1 MIQRKSGVLLHP
13 SSFST
18 QYGYGDIGFYAY
30 RFVDF
35 LKQTGQKLW
44 QVLPLEPVNE
54 SDCPYQS
61 SSAFAGNI
69 YLISVELLI
78 LDGYVKQEYV
88 NELFNNQVL
97 SFEQSKHLKNIVFDQ
112 SFQKFMENKMFLQDS
127 FLEFCLN
134 NQYWLDDYSSY
145 VVLQEYFS
153 TGFEQWTVDSVE
165 SLQRKYNIDV
175 SERVLYHKFLQYIF
189 DQQWSALKKYAN
201 NNGIKMIG
209 DVPIY
214 LHHDS
219 VDVWKNQDL
228 FLLDSQGNPTV
239 ISGCPP
245 DDFSST
251 GQLWNTCL
259 YRWEKHKENDYC
271 WWIERLKMMKSR
283 CDLIRL
289 DHFRGFVEFW
299 AIPAG
304 VKEAAKGSWEK
315 GPGED
320 FFFEVLKHFNKEDF
334 IVEDMGIITDDIIR
348 IRDQF
353 QFMGIK
359 VLQCE
364 FDQKIFNDDNY
375 TYYTGTHDTDTLLG
389 WIKKNNNQWKNYEYL
404 EQEAWNLIDTVS
416 ASEAKYVIYQVQDL
430 LMLDSEYRMNVP
442 GTSTGNWHYL
452 LDENS
457 MLEETALKLKD
468 ITIKNKR

>member
-1 MIQRKSGVLLHP
+1 MSQKKSGVLLHP

-18 QYGYGDIGFYAY
+18 QYGYGDIGLYAY
-30 RFVDF
+30 RYVDF
-35 LKQTGQKLW
+35 LRQAGQNLW
-44 QVLPLEPVNE
+44 QVLPLGPVNE

-88 NELFNNQVL
+88 NGLFNGQVL
-97 SFEQSKHLKNIVFDQ
+97 SFEQSKQLKNVVFHK
-112 SFQKFMENKMFLQDS
+112 SFQRFTENKMFLLDS
-127 FLEFCLN
+127 FLDFCLR
-134 NQYWLDDYSSY
+134 NQYWLEDYSSY

-153 TGFEQWTVDSVE
+153 IGWEQWPVNNIQ
-165 SLQRKYNIDV
+165 SLQSKYNIDV
-175 SERVLYHKFLQYIF
+175 SEKVLYQKFLQFIF

-201 NNGIKMIG
+201 NNGIKIIG

-214 LHHDS
+214 LSHDS
-219 VDVWKNQDL
+219 VDVWKNPDL
-228 FLLDSQGNPTV
+228 FLLDSQGNSTF
-239 ISGCPP
+239 ISGSPP
-245 DDFSST
+245 DNFSST

-259 YRWEKHKENDYC
+259 YRWEKHKENSYY
-271 WWIERLKMMKSR
+271 WWIERLKMIKTR
-283 CDLIRL
+283 CDFIRL

-304 VKEAAKGSWEK
+304 VNEAEIGCWEK

-320 FFFEVLKHFNKEDF
+320 FFFEILKHFNKEDF

-348 IRDQF
+348 IRNQF

-359 VLQCE
+359 VLQCK
-364 FDQKIFNDDNY
+364 FDQKIFKDDNY

-389 WIKKNNNQWKNYEYL
+389 WIKKDNNQIKDHEHL
-404 EQEAWNLIDTVS
+404 VQEAWNIIETVS
-416 ASEAKYVIYQVQDL
+416 ASKAKYVIFQIQDL

-442 GTSTGNWHYL
+442 GSAIGNWHYL
-452 LDENS
+452 FDENS
-457 MLEETALKLKD
+457 IAEKTVLKLKD
-468 ITIKNKR
+468 ITEKNKR